1 MRAVRLR
8 CIARALGTIALG
20 LLVHE
25 RGHALG
31 PVAQDVAGDALWAMM
46 IVWWVSAL
54 TPHSARLT
62 RTAIALAVCVAVE
75 MSQLSHAPMLM
86 TLRATRLGVL
96 VLGSGFDSRD
106 LAAYAFGVTVAGVID
121 ALLFQRPSAATPDD

>member
-1 MRAVRLR
+1 MQAIRLR
-8 CIARALGTIALG
+8 YIACALGTIVLG

-25 RGHALG
+25 RGQALG
-31 PVAQDVAGDALWAMM
+31 RVAQDVAGDALWAVM
-46 IVWWVSAL
+46 IVWWVSAA

-75 MSQLSHAPMLM
+75 LSQLSHAPILM

-96 VLGSGFDSRD
+96 VLGSGFDARD
-106 LAAYAFGVTVAGVID
+106 LAAYAFGIAVAALID
-121 ALLFQRPSAATPDD
+121 VLLFRRSSDGGLR